1 VKRIAILILLA
12 LLALGALAGCFSLT
26 WQNFRAPDDRFQILM
41 PGIPELQIQT
51 IQTPL
56 GEQEQHLY
64 KVDKGPQ
71 AYMIGYTDL
80 DDKTLA
86 AHSADDLLDDAS
98 ARGVL
103 AVNGKLQSFEQTT
116 YRGYPARNVVIDV
129 ADGDGVIH
137 ARYVLVGNRL
147 YQIAAIVATKIIDED
162 EVERYLDSFV
172 PLP

>member
-1 VKRIAILILLA
+1 MKRTTTAILIA
-12 LLALGALAGCFSLT
+12 LLAMLAFAGCFSLT
-26 WQNFRAPDDRFQILM
+26 WQNFRAPDDAFQILM
-41 PGIPELQIQT
+41 PGIPELQVQT
-51 IQTPL
+51 IQTSL

-80 DDKTLA
+80 DDDILVA
-86 AHSADDLLDDAS
+86 YSADDLLDDAS

-103 AVNGKLQSFEQTT
+103 AVNGEVQRFEQTT
-116 YRGYPARNVVIDV
+116 YRGYPARDLVISVD
-129 ADGDGVIH
+129 DGDGVIH
-137 ARYVLVGNRL
+137 ARYVLVDNRL

>member
-1 VKRIAILILLA
+1 MKRVATLILIVLLT
-12 LLALGALAGCFSLT
+12 LFTLAGCFSLT
-26 WQNFRAPDDRFQILM
+26 WQNFRAPDDQFQILM
-41 PGIPELQIQT
+41 PGIPELQVQT

-56 GEQEQHLY
+56 GEQEQYLY

-80 DDKTLA
+80 DETTLT

-116 YRGYPARNVVIDV
+116 YRGYPARDVVIDV

-137 ARYVLVGNRL
+137 ARYVLVDNRL
-147 YQIAAIVATKIIDED
+147 YQIAAVVATKIVDED
-162 EVERYLDSFV
+162 EVSRFLDSFT
-172 PLP
+172 PRP